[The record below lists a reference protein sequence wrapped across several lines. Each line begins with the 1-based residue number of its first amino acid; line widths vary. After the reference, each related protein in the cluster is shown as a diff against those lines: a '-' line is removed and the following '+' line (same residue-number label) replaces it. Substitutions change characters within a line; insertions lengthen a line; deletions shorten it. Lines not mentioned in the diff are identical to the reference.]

1 MLNKKLLTA
10 AVLAALG
17 TSMNAAGA
25 APAEAEMDSYM
36 LDDTV
41 VTAERVPSKRME
53 TPANIAVITAQEIA
67 DNHYNDVAEAL
78 DHVNG
83 VTVTRQGSG
92 EEDIV
97 RLNGDDRVVVLVDGQ
112 RLNNDQGVGIGR
124 AGTDLKMLPSVK
136 NIARIE
142 VIKGGA
148 SALYG
153 SDAVGGVVNIITK
166 KGIKNETTLDLNTG
180 SWGTHNYELTN
191 QGTAGKV
198 SWFLTGSLNKRSYF
212 KYKAD
217 GETNRMPSSDYGDN
231 GLSLRM
237 DVQLEANTSLGLT
250 VMHRAIDRS
259 AYYWSTNRFVPSSPQ
274 NSLFNNVAVTYR
286 FKEDTNTPGVL
297 RYFNNYKTTD
307 FSGKFDT
314 RLQGVDYQ
322 DGWQSRNHTVVAG
335 AEYHESKSSN
345 AANHYK
351 NERIT
356 TKSLYV
362 QDTVKLTD
370 KWNTV
375 LGARMDNHSAYGT
388 HWTPK
393 IAVNYLADKK
403 TQAYASWGR
412 VFKAPQ
418 ADDLYYYADWGTMGY
433 FGNPNL
439 KPETGHTESVGVN
452 HNFNDNTAVSV
463 SYFRTEL
470 SNAINWASSDGSY
483 WYAENVNRERKQG
496 IELSFQ
502 QKLSPQWSYDLGYS
516 WLDSEATVSDPTSNA
531 TKLLN
536 NQNPPR
542 GYKLGIHY
550 AQGAWKANLL
560 GRMGSGLN
568 QNVYAD
574 SRYALFDLNVSYD
587 VTDRFTTYFK
597 IQNLTNQAWSAYVS
611 KAYPGA
617 GRFFQIGATYRF

>member
-1 MLNKKLLTA
+1 MNKKLLTA

-17 TSMNAAGA
+17 TGMNAAGA
-25 APAEAEMDSYM
+25 APAETEMDSYA
-36 LDDTV
+36 LEDTV
-41 VTAERVPSKRME
+41 VTAERVPSRRME
-53 TPANIAVITAQEIA
+53 TPANTAVITAQEIA

-78 DHVNG
+78 EQING

-97 RLNGDDRVVVLVDGQ
+97 RLNGDDRVVVLIDGQ

-124 AGTDLKMLPSVK
+124 ATTDLKMLPSVK

-166 KGIKNETTLDLNTG
+166 KGVKSESTLDLNTG

-191 QGTAGKV
+191 QGTEGNL
-198 SWFLTGSLNKRSYF
+198 SWFMTGSLSRRSYF
-212 KYKAD
+212 KYKAAD
-217 GETNRMPSSDYGDN
+217 GETERMTSSDYGNN

-237 DVQLEANTSLGLT
+237 DVQMTPSSSLGLS
-250 VMHRAIDRS
+250 VMHRAVDRS
-259 AYYWSTNRFVPSSPQ
+259 SYSYKYSIQQFVASSPQ
-274 NSLFNNVAVTYR
+274 NSLFNNVAVTWR
-286 FKEDTNTPGVL
+286 FKEDTKTPGVI

-307 FSGKFDT
+307 FGGRFNT
-314 RLQGVDYQ
+314 RMQGVDYQ
-322 DGWQSRNHTVVAG
+322 DGWQAGNHTIVAG
-335 AEYHESKSSN
+335 AEYHESKSGN
-345 AANHYK
+345 ETNGYANK
-351 NERIT
+351 KIK
-356 TKSLYV
+356 TKSLYM

-375 LGARMDNHSAYGT
+375 LGARMDNHSEYGT

-412 VFKAPQ
+412 VFKAPT
-418 ADDLYYYADWGTMGY
+418 ADDLYYHNVGSWGGMY
-433 FGNPNL
+433 GNPNL
-439 KPETGHTESVGVN
+439 RPESGHTESVGIN
-452 HNFNDNTAVSV
+452 HSFDDNTALSV
-463 SYFRTEL
+463 NYFHTEL
-470 SNAINWASSDGSY
+470 SDAIAWLTPDSANY
-483 WYAENVNRERKQG
+483 YAKNVDHERKQG

-516 WLDSEATVSDPTSNA
+516 WLDSEST
-531 TKLLN
+531 TKSTDYLN
-536 NQNPPR
+536 NQQPH
-542 GYKLGIHY
+542 GYRLGIHY
-550 AQGAWKANLL
+550 KQGAWKASLL

-568 QNVYAD
+568 RDVYAD
-574 SRYALFDLNVSYD
+574 SRYALFDLNVNYD

-597 IQNLTNQAWSAYVS
+597 VLNLTNQAWSGYLG
-611 KAYPGA
+611 KTYPGA